1 MCVCVGYL
9 RIFKLTKALGSACC
23 FLGAGIRCLDR
34 RCNLMHL
41 ELGLGARLLVRGG
54 RDVSVVLFIR
64 LVGREETGVG
74 ENARKGIQLSLI
86 EGRRIARAVIVA
98 VLLVA
103 GIEAIVVEIAAQAL
117 RYALLIGTASELFV
131 LAHQALLV
139 LVLAARAVLDVVAL
153 PLLGNAA
160 AIVALE
166 LVAVAKVAPARR
178 ILALVRL
185 MRIRILAAVE
195 QLAQLVRVGYRNG
208 TGLQNG

>member
-9 RIFKLTKALGSACC
+9 RIFKLTKALGSASC
-23 FLGAGIRCLDR
+23 FLGASIRCLDR
-34 RCNLMHL
+34 RCDLMHL

-54 RDVSVVLFIR
+54 RDVSVELFIR

-86 EGRRIARAVIVA
+86 EGRHIARAVIVA

-195 QLAQLVRVGYRNG
+195 QLAQLVRVGNRNG